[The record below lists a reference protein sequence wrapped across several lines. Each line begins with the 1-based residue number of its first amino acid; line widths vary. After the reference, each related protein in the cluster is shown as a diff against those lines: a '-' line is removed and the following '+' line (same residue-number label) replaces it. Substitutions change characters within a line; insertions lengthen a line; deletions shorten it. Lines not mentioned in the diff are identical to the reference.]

1 MHDYFGYSVP
11 FLIPALLDARSRGSM
26 AKSHEEVIEGN
37 LQQQLPGH
45 DGEPLGHD
53 VLPEELFED
62 GEGGLGH
69 PPEAIADL
77 PLPTEQY
84 APKTHDHEVTF
95 NSVIIFSWGGC

>member
-1 MHDYFGYSVP
+1 
-11 FLIPALLDARSRGSM
+11 M

-77 PLPTEQY
+77 PLPPISVPQLLHHY
-84 APKTHDHEVTF
+84 ALPGGAAPCPAEFFLTLMASSIP
-95 NSVIIFSWGGC
+95 NSSRKEKLELES